1 VLNILNN
8 LLKDRFINRKFRVE
22 FSKKKYLDDLTIR
35 LLEKERN
42 RIADLLHDNINPLLI
57 ALKHQ
62 VKLIN
67 LIDNPKLME
76 SKWNEIYHLVNEIIA
91 KQNELIANNGLNISS
106 IQDFELAL
114 KSFANQVRTFQIIL
128 DCEYQNQF
136 FFEKNEWN
144 HIYSVVLELITN
156 MVKHEKIDKLYLKM
170 KLDENLFKFYFKHNG
185 MGINKNSFVNQLT
198 IGRGLQS
205 IKKRLNELNGSIEFQ
220 KLDNQ
225 FITILEIPFCNEQGN

>member
-1 VLNILNN
+1 MLNILNN
-8 LLKDRFINRKFRVE
+8 LFKDRFINRKFRVE
-22 FSKKKYLDDLTIR
+22 FSKKNYLDDLTIR

-91 KQNELIANNGLNISS
+91 KQNELIANNGLNILS
-106 IQDFELAL
+106 IQDFEWAL
-114 KSFANQVRTFQIIL
+114 NSFANQIRTFQIIL
-128 DCEYQNQF
+128 DFEYQNQCF
-136 FFEKNEWN
+136 FGKNEWN

>member
-1 VLNILNN
+1 MLNILNN

-114 KSFANQVRTFQIIL
+114 KSFANQIKTFQIIL
-128 DCEYQNQF
+128 DFKYQNQF

-185 MGINKNSFVNQLT
+185 IGINKNSFVNQLT